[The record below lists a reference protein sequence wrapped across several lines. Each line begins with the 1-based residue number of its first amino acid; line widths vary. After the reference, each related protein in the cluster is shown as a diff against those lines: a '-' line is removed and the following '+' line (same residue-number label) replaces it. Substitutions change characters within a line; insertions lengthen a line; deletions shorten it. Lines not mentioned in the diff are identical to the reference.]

1 MIDAFIGIGTN
12 LGDRK
17 KHISEALERLGKR
30 TDIKIIKSSSLYVT
44 EPIGYVGQD
53 WFLNCVVEVMTTM
66 PPRELLKHCQSIEE
80 HMGRTRTMQ
89 WGPRII
95 DLDILL
101 YNDAVIEDEELTIPH
116 PNMDK
121 RRFVLIP
128 LVEIAPDVIH
138 PGINKTVTDLL
149 KHLDD
154 AHKVDVYREC

>member
-1 MIDAFIGIGTN
+1 
-12 LGDRK
+12 
-17 KHISEALERLGKR
+17 
-30 TDIKIIKSSSLYVT
+30 
-44 EPIGYVGQD
+44 
-53 WFLNCVVEVMTTM
+53 
-66 PPRELLKHCQSIEE
+66 
-80 HMGRTRTMQ
+80 MQ